1 MDFFLYKESNM
12 PLLKKPFAHQ
22 IVATPERFQDINTLE
37 QRLWQR
43 DEAEQAKL
51 GGTQTFACLVGFD
64 DPNLTTLVK
73 LLRDVGVQK
82 TSVFTDISQLYEV
95 VRWPANSKSNRQSF
109 SHVFINLDSF
119 RSLESGID
127 VLLDFRKVYKSARII
142 LISAYSVSDD
152 FGDEK
157 RSICDITL
165 SLPLSFKTLNI
176 AINSE

>member
-1 MDFFLYKESNM
+1 MS
-12 PLLKKPFAHQ
+12 LLKKMFAHQ
-22 IVATPERFQDINTLE
+22 IVSTSERFQDINTLE

-43 DEAEQAKL
+43 DDAEQAKL
-51 GGTQTFACLVGFD
+51 GGTKTFACLVGFS
-64 DPNLTTLVK
+64 DPNLTKLVK

-82 TSVFTDISQLYEV
+82 ISLFTDISQLYEV
-95 VRWPANSKSNRQSF
+95 VKWPTNSKSNQQSF

-127 VLLDFRKVYKSARII
+127 LLLDFRKIYRSARII
-142 LISAYSVSDD
+142 LISAHSVSDD

-157 RSICDITL
+157 SSICDITL
-165 SLPLSFKTLNI
+165 SLPISFKTLKI